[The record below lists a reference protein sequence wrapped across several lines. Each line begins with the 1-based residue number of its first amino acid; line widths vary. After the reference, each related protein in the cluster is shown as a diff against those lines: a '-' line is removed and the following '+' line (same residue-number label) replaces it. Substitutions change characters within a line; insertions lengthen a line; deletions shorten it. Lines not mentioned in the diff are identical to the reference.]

1 MAGVELGSAYLS
13 LVPSMRGFAPAVA
26 KSLGATEAVATAA
39 GVKQGKKFGSGF
51 TSGVKGMKTGA
62 LVVAASIGGLAASS
76 VNLEKKFS
84 QTMNMIGANTNTPKK
99 GLAELQKLALDLGAS
114 TSFSANEA
122 ADAML
127 ELSKSGL
134 SPATIQ
140 SGALA
145 GTLQLAAAGGTSL
158 ESAATIASNAL
169 NTFNLKGK
177 DMASISAALA
187 GGANASTASV
197 ESLGQALSQ
206 VGPGAKN
213 AGLDL
218 NDTVGVLAAF
228 DNAGIKGSDAGTSLK
243 TMLTRLVPQTKAART
258 AMKDLGLKFTDAH
271 GAFLP
276 ITDIAQQLQDKMS
289 GLSQAERT
297 TAMSTIF
304 GSDATRAAT
313 VLMEEGS
320 KGVGK
325 YIKATKDKGAAE
337 KAANARMSGTAGAL
351 ERLSGSWETF
361 RLQLG
366 LKIAPVVQLVSDKL
380 GGLLDWLGRNTPAV
394 MIFVGV
400 LTAFA
405 AGVLALNVALKVGKA
420 IQTAWSVVT
429 GIATGVTKA
438 FQAACIG
445 TRIQLALMATRTAI
459 VTGLTKAWTV
469 ATKVAAVA
477 QRVLN
482 AVMKANPIG
491 LIITAVTVLVG
502 VLVWFFTKTKLGKK
516 IIEVAW
522 RGIKTAIKAV
532 ADWWTKTAW
541 PNIKKAIDL
550 MKLGFRIAKEK
561 IANAWAGIKS
571 AVKTVATW
579 ITERWNTMVTFF
591 KKIPGR
597 IKSAFGNGWNFL
609 KERAAAVVGSYS
621 KGGGGVKGL
630 LWNIVNFIKNTLPN
644 KIKTAAK
651 NIWSGLVGN
660 ALDVVGG
667 VMKLVGKIP
676 GVNGTI
682 ELNAA
687 GVSRTYK
694 YARGGVLPGYTP
706 GRDVHHFTSP
716 TGGRLALSGGEAIMR
731 PEFTRMVG
739 GAAGVARLNA
749 MARKGQAFK
758 DGGLWTM
765 EKFKTPA
772 GLPGPVSWL
781 VKNTLGRLTVPSLL
795 NSVVSNVLEH
805 FGIGSGGGGGGAV
818 KAGSGGRAGMG
829 VSAMTKTLHSLIPGA
844 YVTSGYRPGARTV
857 TGYPSYHGL
866 GRAIDIVPGSSGL
879 SFGQIWDR
887 LMAKFGKVA
896 PEIFYSGR
904 NFSRFGKLGNKRQ
917 DHWDHV
923 HWAMANGGVLPKLY
937 DQGGWLPRGLSVVE
951 NRTSKPE
958 RILNEDQWN
967 SVANSGQTI
976 NATFNGITDSKVIM
990 QELRREQ
997 RRSAIRLGMVGR

>member
-1 MAGVELGSAYLS
+1 MAVELGSAYIAL
-13 LVPSMRGFAPAVA
+13 LPSMRGFAPAVG
-26 KSLGATEAVATAA
+26 KQLGATSAVASAA
-39 GVKQGKKFGSGF
+39 GATAGKKFGGGF

-62 LVVAASIGGLAASS
+62 LVVAASIGGLVASS
-76 VNLEKKFS
+76 VNLEKQFS
-84 QTMNMIGANTNTPKK
+84 QSMNMIGANTGAPAKDLDK
-99 GLAELQKLALDLGAS
+99 LKKLAIDLGAS

-169 NTFNLKGK
+169 NTFNLNGR
-177 DMASISAALA
+177 DMGAISAALA

-271 GAFLP
+271 GSFLP
-276 ITDIAQQLQDKMS
+276 ITDIAQQLQDRMS

-297 TAMSTIF
+297 TAMATIF

-337 KAANARMSGTAGAL
+337 DAANARMSGTAGAL

-366 LKIAPVVQLVSDKL
+366 LKIAPVVQLVSDRL
-380 GGLLDWLGRNTPAV
+380 GGLMDWLGKNSQAV
-394 MIFVGV
+394 IIAVGV
-400 LTAFA
+400 LAGFA
-405 AGVLALNVALKVGKA
+405 AVVLGLNAALAVGRA
-420 IQTAWSVVT
+420 ITSAYTA
-429 GIATGVTKA
+429 ATK
-438 FQAACIG
+438 IW
-445 TRIQLALMATRTAI
+445 TA
-459 VTGLTKAWTV
+459 V
-469 ATKVAAVA
+469 TKVAAVA
-477 QRVLN
+477 AKAFNLVLR
-482 AVMKANPIG
+482 ANPIG
-491 LIITAVTVLVG
+491 LIITLIAGLVAG
-502 VLVWFFTKTKLGKK
+502 LVWFFTKTKLGKK
-516 IIEVAW
+516 IIAAAW
-522 RGIKTAIKAV
+522 SGIKAAIKAV
-532 ADWWTKTAW
+532 ADWWTKAAW

-550 MKLGFRIAKEK
+550 MKLGFHIAKVK
-561 IANAWAGIKS
+561 IANAWAGIKG

-579 ITERWNTMVTFF
+579 ITQRWNTMVTFF
-591 KKIPGR
+591 KGIPGR

-630 LWNIVNFIKNTLPN
+630 LWSIVNFIKSTLPS

-676 GVNGTI
+676 GVNGEIT
-682 ELNAA
+682 LSAA
-687 GVSRTYK
+687 GVTKSYK
-694 YARGGVLPGYTP
+694 YAQGGVLPGYTP

-749 MARKGQAFK
+749 LARRGQAFA
-758 DGGLWTM
+758 DGGIWTM

-795 NSVVSNVLEH
+795 NAVVKNVLEH
-805 FGIGSGGGGGGAV
+805 FGVGAGTDGGRAV

-829 VSAMTKTLHSLIPGA
+829 VSAMTKVLHSLIPGA

-879 SFGQIWDR
+879 SMGAIWDR
-887 LMAKFGKVA
+887 LMANYGAVA

-904 NFSRFGKLGNKRQ
+904 NFSRFGKLGRKRN

-958 RILNEDQWN
+958 RILNEDQW
-967 SVANSGQTI
+967 SAVANGGQTI

-997 RRSAIRLGMVGR
+997 RRSAIRMNMAGSGGF